1 MKTSQILLPAT
12 IILSQHCNISSASK
26 SLLRKRL
33 LKSYYPLLLF
43 YPNIAMYHLL
53 VNLYSVKDKIL
64 LISIPPQQSLNVNLE
79 ILESSEV
86 MRQMKI
92 VSPMLFHLLMIL
104 VISVAVH

>member
-43 YPNIAMYHLL
+43 YPNIAISHLL
-53 VNLYSVKDKIL
+53 NLYSAKDKM

-79 ILESSEV
+79 ILVSSEV
-86 MRQMKI
+86 TRQMKI

-104 VISVAVH
+104 VISVVDH